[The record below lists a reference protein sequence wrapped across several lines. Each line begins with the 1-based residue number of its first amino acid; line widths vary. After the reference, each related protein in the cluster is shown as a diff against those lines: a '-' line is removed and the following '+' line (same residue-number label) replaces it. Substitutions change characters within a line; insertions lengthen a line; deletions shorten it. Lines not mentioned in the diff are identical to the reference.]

1 MFRTRTQAASN
12 TNAIAS
18 QATDDTGSVN
28 RSPAQSK
35 NSLWRLILLRTIFAL
50 FVFVAA
56 AVLGDPSAASRSVAP
71 IILASLLLSAVYA
84 LLLRFAPLAA
94 RRQTAVQ
101 FGCDVL
107 LVTWLVAASGDLR
120 SPYVALYIVVISLAS
135 LYQGARGALLISVI
149 AGAAYTATMLARAG
163 DFSTSYAPTLSGG
176 DIQIIGSNVAA
187 FFIVGLLAA
196 RLAARQSGAQ
206 AATSALANL
215 RALHERIVESMRS
228 GVVTLDLEHRI
239 YTFNSAAEEITG
251 YTAAQMQGQDAAR
264 FFGDLDERIDESLRA
279 AYAGEKSPRYE
290 AECPTP
296 EGLAVRL
303 GFQIFPLH
311 AEAPPH
317 YASHADAERR
327 ADESGV
333 ARYKPKASRAKPT
346 GVVIIFQ
353 DLTEVRALEDT
364 ARRQDRLAAV
374 GRMAAGIAHEIR
386 NPLASI
392 SGSVQVLRAEANGD
406 PAQIEL
412 MDIVLRE
419 SERLNRII
427 TDYLIYA
434 RPRAAAPC
442 ETDVRPL
449 LHETLALMRYSPEFT
464 EEHTLEEH
472 LPDEPLRVIGEPDRL
487 KQVFSN
493 LVRNAL
499 QAMPDSGRLRVEA
512 ARLAS
517 GRVRLSFTDTGC
529 GMDARQ
535 VERLFEPFQS
545 TKPTGTGLG
554 LPIVYQI
561 VRDHNGTINVHS
573 REGAGT
579 TIAIELPGVN

>member
-1 MFRTRTQAASN
+1 M
-12 TNAIAS
+12 
-18 QATDDTGSVN
+18 
-28 RSPAQSK
+28 
-35 NSLWRLILLRTIFAL
+35 
-50 FVFVAA
+50 
-56 AVLGDPSAASRSVAP
+56 
-71 IILASLLLSAVYA
+71 
-84 LLLRFAPLAA
+84 
-94 RRQTAVQ
+94 
-101 FGCDVL
+101 
-107 LVTWLVAASGDLR
+107 
-120 SPYVALYIVVISLAS
+120 
-135 LYQGARGALLISVI
+135 
-149 AGAAYTATMLARAG
+149 
-163 DFSTSYAPTLSGG
+163 
-176 DIQIIGSNVAA
+176 
-187 FFIVGLLAA
+187 
-196 RLAARQSGAQ
+196 
-206 AATSALANL
+206 
-215 RALHERIVESMRS
+215 
-228 GVVTLDLEHRI
+228 
-239 YTFNSAAEEITG
+239 
-251 YTAAQMQGQDAAR
+251 
-264 FFGDLDERIDESLRA
+264 
-279 AYAGEKSPRYE
+279 
-290 AECPTP
+290 
-296 EGLAVRL
+296 
-303 GFQIFPLH
+303 
-311 AEAPPH
+311 
-317 YASHADAERR
+317 
-327 ADESGV
+327 
-333 ARYKPKASRAKPT
+333 
-346 GVVIIFQ
+346 
-353 DLTEVRALEDT
+353 RALEDT

-434 RPRAAAPC
+434 RPRAAAQC

-449 LHETLALMRYSPEFT
+449 LRETLALTRYSPEFT
-464 EEHTLEEH
+464 EEHKLEEH
-472 LPDEPLRVIGEPDRL
+472 LPAEPLRIMGEPDRL

-499 QAMPDSGRLRVEA
+499 QAMPGSGQLRVEA